1 MSYSE
6 VERAAKSAKEM
17 PVTESEK
24 LSMNTIKEQ
33 LDVRRMVSNILFLAK
48 KNNIRIMDIEDA
60 AGVSRG
66 YLSRIGNS
74 GKTPSLDVAWKI
86 AKFLNVP
93 VQMLTDA
100 VLEVSDD
107 ENDMMAEFVRKL
119 NDLTRKNDIIWVS
132 HGGKNGPPDDRYEK
146 MDLTVTKG
154 EDEVYYINHCQRTD
168 DAFVLN
174 DDIAVYEGAAGDKS
188 LVIIPYKM
196 TLDDGSGYDF
206 IFTWRDGDTYKWQ
219 KVFYTSE
226 DASSQVDLLTDELFR
241 NIQQQRKTSKMEP
254 YVRNFISDFLK

>member
-1 MSYSE
+1 MRNE
-6 VERAAKSAKEM
+6 IAGDIR
-17 PVTESEK
+17 
-24 LSMNTIKEQ
+24 I
-33 LDVRRMVSNILFLAK
+33 LDV
-48 KNNIRIMDIEDA
+48 EDA

-66 YLSRIGNS
+66 YLSRISNS

-100 VLEVSDD
+100 VLDVSDD

-119 NDLTRKNDIIWVS
+119 NDLTRKNEIIWVS
-132 HGGKNGPPDDRYEK
+132 HGGKNSPPDDRYEK

-154 EDEVYYINHCQRTD
+154 EDEVYYINHCRRTD
-168 DAFVLN
+168 DAFVLR
-174 DDIAVYEGAAGDKS
+174 DDIAVYEGAAGGKS
-188 LVIIPYKM
+188 LAIISYKM
-196 TLDDGSGYDF
+196 TLEDYGGYDF
-206 IFTWRDGDTYKWQ
+206 IFTWRDGDAYKWQ

-241 NIQQQRKTSKMEP
+241 SIQQQRKRNKMEP
-254 YVRNFISDFLK
+254 EIHNFISNFLK